1 MIKNIKDFTGKLRK
15 QKLPKSYMTVSF
27 DVVSLYMN
35 APLDETIH
43 IILRRIYERK
53 EIIFVIS
60 KGEIREL
67 LKNTYVKKMYT
78 LHLTIK
84 HIYRMRV

>member
-1 MIKNIKDFTGKLRK
+1 
-15 QKLPKSYMTVSF
+15 MTVSF

-43 IILRRIYERK
+43 IILRRTYERK

>member
-43 IILRRIYERK
+43 IILRRTYERK
-53 EIIFVIS
+53 
-60 KGEIREL
+60 
-67 LKNTYVKKMYT
+67 
-78 LHLTIK
+78 
-84 HIYRMRV
+84 